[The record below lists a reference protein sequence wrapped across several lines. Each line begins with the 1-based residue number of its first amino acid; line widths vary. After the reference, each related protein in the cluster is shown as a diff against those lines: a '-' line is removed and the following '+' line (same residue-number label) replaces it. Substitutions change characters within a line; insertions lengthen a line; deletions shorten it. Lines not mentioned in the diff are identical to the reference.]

1 MLDGSEHQI
10 TNVIAA
16 DTAGAGEETHGLAI
30 TAIEREGDAHPFTV
44 VAEPSMEALAAAAEL
59 HARSRAGQPPWQLA
73 NHVAIEELE
82 AWYFGDWAAVCSAY
96 PRVSTAIPSKRGFRD
111 PDAIRG
117 GTWEAFVRILQRH
130 GYFETGLRKIEA
142 ARAIGAHVDPG
153 RNRSRSFVR
162 FHRVIG
168 EATA

>member
-1 MLDGSEHQI
+1 LPDDWRVVVMVDRDDDDCHVLKQRLD
-10 TNVIAA
+10 
-16 DTAGAGEETHGLAI
+16 D
-30 TAIEREGDAHPFTV
+30 
-44 VAEPSMEALAAAAEL
+44 MAAAAEL

-130 GYFETGLRKIEA
+130 GYFETGLRKIKA